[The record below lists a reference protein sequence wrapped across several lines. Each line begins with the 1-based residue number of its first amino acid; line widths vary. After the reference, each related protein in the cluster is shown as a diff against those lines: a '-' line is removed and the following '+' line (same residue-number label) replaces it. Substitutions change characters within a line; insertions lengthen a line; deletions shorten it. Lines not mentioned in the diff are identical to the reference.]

1 MLAFAL
7 PVVGMLVLM
16 VIAGVKP
23 FGDRTF
29 LYSDAWHQ
37 YYPFFLNYREALR
50 SGDSLLYNWTLG
62 MGMDYLGLI
71 SYYLAS
77 PLNLLSV
84 VLPEKWLLT
93 YFTLLTPIRM
103 GLAGLFFAIF
113 LKGIFRKDDISIV
126 LFGGFYAFC
135 AWSLGYRWNVMWVD
149 TFALL
154 PLVVLGMVKLLRDKK
169 FVLYTLALFQAVYSN
184 YYVGLFVCIFI
195 FLLFFCYEICRW
207 RGFGR
212 FFCDLGRIALFS
224 LLAIGMTAVL
234 ELPTL
239 AALQTTQS
247 SVNNFPEGFK
257 LNIASENTWKGLFD
271 AMRQVAGNLGGA
283 IEPTWKEGLP
293 NLYCGVGTLLLGFL
307 FLLAKDVKLRD
318 KICAVGLLVFF
329 MLSFIIRQLDYI
341 WHGFHFTNMI
351 PYRFSF
357 LFSFVLLYMAYR
369 AWLLRRTFDKYQIAI
384 AGILTADILAL
395 SNDLLSTQVIRFS
408 DSDFLTKLGLGG
420 IVLELPLYL
429 IFNIGFFLLYIG
441 GLFYGSYRKKLS
453 ADPDERMIV
462 RERNARKQHRKNARR
477 FLAGVMILEIAM
489 TLVSFGTTMSF
500 TRVPNYPKGTTYTA
514 SMIRYMKEREEDNLF
529 FRAEVSHAQ
538 TLNDDA
544 LNSYAGISA
553 FTSSANVSVT
563 EFMKSLGYGA
573 KNTYNRYC
581 WEEAS
586 PVSNLFLN
594 LKYMIE
600 RDDRER
606 GSSVFEDL
614 HTYGNIHLL
623 ENKAYLPLGFLTEYG
638 LAEVDFQSDNNVFNR
653 QNTIFSASTGITE
666 TVWHRLPGS
675 ALTISGDEVTIK
687 DHSSSGYCSYAEGV
701 KNSTVT
707 YTYVADRDGFMCVN
721 VDLPKRNDVT
731 IKYNG
736 TVLYDETTS
745 LAQMMAVCD
754 VVAGDVVE
762 VVMKCDADT
771 KAKGTMTLTAAI
783 LDMDTFWEGY
793 EILNAST
800 LELTTFRNTYVA
812 GTIDCDRDGLLYTS
826 IPQNGNWSVFVD
838 GEAADIRLV
847 GECMVSVEL
856 TRGTHEIE
864 FVYHNASFTLGCAVS
879 AVSAGIFIALVAVVY
894 KPDVKALLHAP
905 RKNKKGKF
913 EK

>member
-84 VLPEKWLLT
+84 ILPEKWLLT

-293 NLYCGVGTLLLGFL
+293 NLYCGVGTLLFGFL

-318 KICAVGLLVFF
+318 KICAVSLLVFF
-329 MLSFIIRQLDYI
+329 ILSFIIRQLDYI

-420 IVLELPLYL
+420 IVWELPLYL

-462 RERNARKQHRKNARR
+462 RERIARKQHRKNARR

-638 LAEVDFQSDNNVFNR
+638 LAEVDFQSDSNVFNR

-675 ALTISGDEVTIK
+675 ALTISGDGVTIK

-864 FVYHNASFTLGCAVS
+864 FVYHNASFTLGCTVS
-879 AVSAGIFIALVAVVY
+879 AVSAGIFIALVALVY